1 MVADMRFAANN
12 SRPDKGAIDSGPTL
26 TTRLSRSDTQLRRSI
41 VGFVV

>member
-26 TTRLSRSDTQLRRSI
+26 TTRLSRSLLNSNGSRI
-41 VGFVV
+41 AA